1 MLHSIPYFFKEIKW
15 LLRPLFAIMGI
26 DCPGRDPLAGRHKGD
41 PPPAFLRTGP
51 AARAGGGSQPGG
63 PAWAGAYRRVR
74 AGGGLETAGRS
85 AGRRLRPRRAGG
97 PRSGPC
103 SSAPQSGKQPAAIFY
118 PSAHSAGGRSTSRP
132 WAGDGLPR
140 CFPAPRCEAIL
151 RRARRD
157 RRLFI
162 ARQRKTG
169 GGAHAFRRFR
179 PPGTRAR
186 GRGTT
191 ARRRGPLRAPRR
203 AWRESPGIALFGAKA
218 PASPFSARGCGPA
231 SAVAAAGRHPA
242 AIVFCRPF
250 PFSVRAERGAGP
262 VRRSSA
268 PRRAALRGPPLSPLL
283 PGPGFFHLPGPASFF
298 AVGGPQRPRP
308 RKGAHP

>member
-1 MLHSIPYFFKEIKW
+1 M
-15 LLRPLFAIMGI
+15 
-26 DCPGRDPLAGRHKGD
+26 
-41 PPPAFLRTGP
+41 
-51 AARAGGGSQPGG
+51 
-63 PAWAGAYRRVR
+63 R

-85 AGRRLRPRRAGG
+85 ADRRLRPRGAGG
-97 PRSGPC
+97 PQSGSC
-103 SSAPQSGKQPAAIFY
+103 SSARKAENSRRHFLSPCPLC
-118 PSAHSAGGRSTSRP
+118 GRSTSRP

-140 CFPAPRCEAIL
+140 CFPAPRCKAIL

-169 GGAHAFRRFR
+169 GGAHPSRRFR

-186 GRGTT
+186 GRGAT

-203 AWRESPGIALFGAKA
+203 AWRESPGIALFGAGLWPGLDRRGRRAGRGA
-218 PASPFSARGCGPA
+218 P
-231 SAVAAAGRHPA
+231 AAGRHPA
-242 AIVFCRPF
+242 AIVFCRRF

-298 AVGGPQRPRP
+298 AVGGRSGPARARGRIHEIAASCRPASGQAGERVQPAGRPAPRAGTGAGPADRTPSTRCCWPATSTTSRCRRPRRWSCWTGFSP
-308 RKGAHP
+308 P

>member
-26 DCPGRDPLAGRHKGD
+26 DCPGRGPLAGRHKGD

-51 AARAGGGSQPGG
+51 AARAGRGL
-63 PAWAGAYRRVR
+63 ATVR
-74 AGGGLETAGRS
+74 SGVGRS
-85 AGRRLRPRRAGG
+85 LPPRAGRRRARDRGAQRGQTLEAARRGRPTERLLQLCAAKRKTARRHFL
-97 PRSGPC
+97 SPC
-103 SSAPQSGKQPAAIFY
+103 PLC
-118 PSAHSAGGRSTSRP
+118 GRSTSRP

-140 CFPAPRCEAIL
+140 CFPAPRCKAIL

-169 GGAHAFRRFR
+169 GGAHPSRRFR

-186 GRGTT
+186 GRGAT

-203 AWRESPGIALFGAKA
+203 AWRESPGIALFGAGLWPGLDRRGRRAGRGA
-218 PASPFSARGCGPA
+218 P
-231 SAVAAAGRHPA
+231 AAGRHPA
-242 AIVFCRPF
+242 AIVFCRRF

-298 AVGGPQRPRP
+298 AVGGPQRPCP

>member
-1 MLHSIPYFFKEIKW
+1 
-15 LLRPLFAIMGI
+15 MGRSL
-26 DCPGRDPLAGRHKGD
+26 PPRAGR
-41 PPPAFLRTGP
+41 R
-51 AARAGGGSQPGG
+51 
-63 PAWAGAYRRVR
+63 
-74 AGGGLETAGRS
+74 GLETAGRS
-85 AGRRLRPRRAGG
+85 ADRRLRPRRAGG
-97 PRSGPC
+97 PRSGPF

-140 CFPAPRCEAIL
+140 CFPAPRCKAIL

-169 GGAHAFRRFR
+169 GGAHPSRRFR

-186 GRGTT
+186 GRGAT

-203 AWRESPGIALFGAKA
+203 AWRESPGIALCGAGLWPGLGRRGRPAGRGA
-218 PASPFSARGCGPA
+218 PA
-231 SAVAAAGRHPA
+231 VGRHPA

-283 PGPGFFHLPGPASFF
+283 PGPGFFHPPGPASFF